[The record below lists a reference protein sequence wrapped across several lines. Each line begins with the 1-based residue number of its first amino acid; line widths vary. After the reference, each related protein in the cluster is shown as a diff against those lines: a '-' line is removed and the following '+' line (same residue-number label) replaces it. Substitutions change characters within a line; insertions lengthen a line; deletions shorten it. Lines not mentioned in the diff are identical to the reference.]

1 MFSSIDP
8 VSTSI
13 VSHSLE
19 LEWEDTLF
27 TNRWARHCGTSRL
40 QRRLGV
46 DTGNCC
52 RSGGCCGCSCCCG
65 GGGSCRDHKWYGGF
79 DWDAMKNGT
88 LDAPY
93 KPVVKSKKDI
103 ANFSA
108 RKEDMPRQI
117 E

>member
-65 GGGSCRDHKWYGGF
+65 GGGSCKGLTVYQQMGQ
-79 DWDAMKNGT
+79 T
-88 LDAPY
+88 LW
-93 KPVVKSKKDI
+93 
-103 ANFSA
+103 
-108 RKEDMPRQI
+108 
-117 E
+117 

>member
-8 VSTSI
+8 VSTFI

-27 TNRWARHCGTSRL
+27 TNRSARHCGTSRL

-52 RSGGCCGCSCCCG
+52 RSGGCCGCSCCGAGTGATCSCSCGGSSCCCRG
-65 GGGSCRDHKWYGGF
+65 GGG
-79 DWDAMKNGT
+79 
-88 LDAPY
+88 
-93 KPVVKSKKDI
+93 
-103 ANFSA
+103 
-108 RKEDMPRQI
+108 
-117 E
+117 